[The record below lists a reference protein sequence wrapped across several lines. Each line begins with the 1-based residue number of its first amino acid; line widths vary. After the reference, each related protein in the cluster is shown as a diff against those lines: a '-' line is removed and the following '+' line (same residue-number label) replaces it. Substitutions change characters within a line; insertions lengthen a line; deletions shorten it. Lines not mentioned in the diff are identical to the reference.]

1 MAMNYLQELANAL
14 GPRVE
19 EAAKDST
26 FLNFAN
32 TMSSPVPYQQGSNP
46 NPWQVALIESLKGF
60 VGGASEAY
68 GKHQIKSDMRDFSQ
82 QWANAAGSKDPI
94 AAFAAN
100 PELAEYAP
108 QIQLKKQM
116 IDAEAAQKQRERV
129 QKMADQT
136 FVNPG
141 TEKVGN
147 MEREFRIVEGPDGQ
161 PQKVYGREYPRWRPG
176 GGQNITVNGTRRETA
191 MGDQAADFRKAI
203 QGDKQLGDM
212 YEASEAMD
220 TLDRLM
226 ATDNNVAEAIA
237 KAKVAR
243 GLASEVGVMTDKDI
257 ERYIPSDLTAE
268 LKAVKNYFSGT
279 ADSTWNPN
287 TKKAVQAV
295 LRAGQADLRQK
306 VEQRRKQYY
315 HAAQYEL
322 PFFKPEEQTAL
333 VDNYFT
339 TFKPSGSARAAAP
352 VVETPTQQAGPMG
365 QAALQSAAPQT
376 RAYSKNGKEYIDILG
391 PEGQVIETLQVAE

>member
-14 GPRVE
+14 GPKVE
-19 EAAKDST
+19 EAAKGST

-32 TMSSPVPYQQGSNP
+32 TMSSPIPYQQGSNP

-68 GKHQIKSDMRDFSQ
+68 GKHQIKDDMRQFSQ
-82 QWANAAGSKDPI
+82 QWATAAGSANPIQAFKD
-94 AAFAAN
+94 N

-108 QIQLKKQM
+108 QIELRDQM
-116 IDAEAAQKQRERV
+116 LRQEAAKAEKERRQKLI
-129 QKMADQT
+129 DQT
-136 FVNPG
+136 MINPG
-141 TEKVGN
+141 TETRGPNKI
-147 MEREFRIVEGPDGQ
+147 EFRFAEGPNGQ
-161 PQKVYGREYPRWRPG
+161 LQKVYGDEYPRWKPG
-176 GGQNITVNGTRRETA
+176 SGSQNITINGTRRETA

-322 PFFKPEEQTAL
+322 PFFKPEEQAAL

-365 QAALQSAAPQT
+365 QRGEEIPAARIVESGGRRFQET
-376 RAYSKNGKEYIDILG
+376 VG
-391 PEGQVIETLQVAE
+391 PDGQPALLEIK